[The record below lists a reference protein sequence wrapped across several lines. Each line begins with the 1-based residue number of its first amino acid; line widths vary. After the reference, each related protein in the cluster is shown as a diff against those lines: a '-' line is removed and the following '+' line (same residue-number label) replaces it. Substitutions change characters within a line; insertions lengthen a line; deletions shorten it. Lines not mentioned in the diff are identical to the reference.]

1 MKINP
6 YFLALSASVFFV
18 IGEILFKYIF
28 KIETDIMTF
37 TPIIWIVGGLLGA
50 MYLCMNRDKL
60 DNITTKD
67 YINMSLIGLCIFL
80 GNIVYWKSSQLN
92 NNPGLNRSVF
102 STGQILFL
110 TLISCS
116 FFQAPINMK
125 QLLGIVLVI
134 LGSSI
139 IGIYSK

>member
-28 KIETDIMTF
+28 KIETDIMIF
-37 TPIIWIVGGLLGA
+37 TPIIWIVGGLFGII
-50 MYLCMNRDKL
+50 YICMNRDKL
-60 DNITTKD
+60 DNITPRD
-67 YINMSLIGLCIFL
+67 YLNMSIIGLCVFF
-80 GNIVYWKSSQLN
+80 GNIFYWKSSQLN

-102 STGQILFL
+102 SAGQILFI

-116 FFQAPINMK
+116 FFQAPINMI
-125 QLLGIVLVI
+125 QLFGIFLVI
-134 LGSSI
+134 CGSSI
-139 IGIYSK
+139 IGYNS